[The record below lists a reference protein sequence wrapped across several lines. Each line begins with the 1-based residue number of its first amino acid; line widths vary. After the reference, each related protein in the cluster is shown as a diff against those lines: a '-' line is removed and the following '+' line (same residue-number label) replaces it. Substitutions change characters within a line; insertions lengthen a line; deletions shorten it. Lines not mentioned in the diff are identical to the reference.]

1 MKDELTEAVFAAG
14 WGAVRRMPAPAARGM
29 FKLMA
34 DQAWL
39 RHGDSVQQLEKN
51 LRRVVPDASARE
63 LRELSRESMRSYLR
77 YWNEVFRLPD
87 LSPEEIVSSVRPQG
101 VEHMIAAMEA
111 GKGAVLATPHMGN
124 WDHAAAW
131 VTLEHYSFTTV
142 VERLKPEGL
151 YERFLDFRRSLGMEI
166 LPLTG
171 GESPFRALLDRARAG
186 GMVVLVG
193 DRDLSQTGLPVT
205 FFGEEARM
213 PRGPAALS
221 LATGAPL
228 LPATIWYDGTY
239 TGLRIN
245 EPIVAPEDLSKAD
258 KILHLTQQMA
268 DVFEAGIAEHPADWH
283 MLQPLWTADLD
294 PRRLPSMEP
303 A

>member
-1 MKDELTEAVFAAG
+1 MKDELAEAIFAAG
-14 WGAVRRMPAPAARGM
+14 WGAVRRMPGPAARGM

-51 LRRVVPDASARE
+51 LRRVVPEASTRE

-87 LSPEEIVSSVRPQG
+87 LSPEEIVSTVRPQG
-101 VEHMIAAMEA
+101 VEHMIAAMES
-111 GKGAVLATPHMGN
+111 GKGAVLTTPHMGN

-131 VTLEHYSFTTV
+131 VTLEHYPFTTV

-151 YERFLDFRRSLGMEI
+151 YERFLEFRRGLGMEI

-171 GESPFRALLDRARAG
+171 GESPFRVLLDRARAG

-193 DRDLSQTGLPVT
+193 DRDLSLTGVPVT

-228 LPATIWYDGTY
+228 LPATIWYDGTN

-245 EPIVAPEDLSKAD
+245 APIVAPAELSKAD
-258 KILHLTQQMA
+258 KIANLTQQMA
-268 DVFEAGIAEHPADWH
+268 DVFAAGIAEHPADWH
-283 MLQPLWTADLD
+283 MLQPLWVSDLD

>member
-1 MKDELTEAVFAAG
+1 MKDELAEAIFAAG
-14 WGAVRRMPAPAARGM
+14 WGAVRRMPGPAARGM

-51 LRRVVPDASARE
+51 LRRVVPDASTRE
-63 LRELSRESMRSYLR
+63 LRQLSRESMRSYLR

-87 LSPEEIVSSVRPQG
+87 LSPEEIVSTVRPQG
-101 VEHMIAAMEA
+101 VEHMIAAMES
-111 GKGAVLATPHMGN
+111 GKGAVLTTPHMGN

-131 VTLEHYSFTTV
+131 VTLEHYPFTTV

-151 YERFLDFRRSLGMEI
+151 YERFLEFRRGLGMEI

-171 GESPFRALLDRARAG
+171 GESPFRVLLDRARAG

-193 DRDLSQTGLPVT
+193 DRDLSLTGVPVT

-228 LPATIWYDGTY
+228 LPATIWYDGTN

-245 EPIVAPEDLSKAD
+245 APIVAPEELSKAD
-258 KILHLTQQMA
+258 KISNLTQQMA

-283 MLQPLWTADLD
+283 MLQPLWVSDLD

>member
-1 MKDELTEAVFAAG
+1 VKDELTEAVFAAG

-51 LRRVVPDASARE
+51 LRRVVPDASTRE
-63 LRELSRESMRSYLR
+63 LRQLSRESMRSYLR

-87 LSPEEIVSSVRPQG
+87 LSPEEIVSTVRPQG
-101 VEHMIAAMEA
+101 VEHMIAAMES
-111 GKGAVLATPHMGN
+111 GKGAVLTTPHMGN

-131 VTLEHYSFTTV
+131 VTLEHYPFTTV

-151 YERFLDFRRSLGMEI
+151 YERFLEFRRGLGMEI

-171 GESPFRALLDRARAG
+171 GESPFRVLLDRARAG

-193 DRDLSQTGLPVT
+193 DRDLSLTGVPVT

-228 LPATIWYDGTY
+228 LPATIWYDGTN

-245 EPIVAPEDLSKAD
+245 APIVAPEELSKAD
-258 KILHLTQQMA
+258 KISNLTQQMA

-283 MLQPLWTADLD
+283 MLQPLWVSDLD

>member
-1 MKDELTEAVFAAG
+1 VKDELAEAIFAAG
-14 WGAVRRMPAPAARGM
+14 WGAVRRMPGPAARGM

-87 LSPEEIVSSVRPQG
+87 LSPEEIVSTVRPQG
-101 VEHMIAAMEA
+101 VEHMIAAMES
-111 GKGAVLATPHMGN
+111 GKGAVLTTPHMGN

-131 VTLEHYSFTTV
+131 VTLEHYPFTTV

-151 YERFLDFRRSLGMEI
+151 YERFLEFRRGLGMEI

-171 GESPFRALLDRARAG
+171 GESPFRVLLDRARAG

-193 DRDLSQTGLPVT
+193 DRDLSLTGVPVT

-228 LPATIWYDGTY
+228 LPATIWYDGTN

-245 EPIVAPEDLSKAD
+245 APIVAPEELSKAD
-258 KILHLTQQMA
+258 KISNLTQQMA

-283 MLQPLWTADLD
+283 MLQPLWVSDLD

>member
-51 LRRVVPDASARE
+51 LRRVVPDASTRE

-111 GKGAVLATPHMGN
+111 GKGAVLTTPHMGN

-131 VTLEHYSFTTV
+131 VTLEHYPFTTV

-151 YERFLDFRRSLGMEI
+151 YERFLEFRRGLGMEI

>member
-1 MKDELTEAVFAAG
+1 MKDELAEALFATG
-14 WGAVRRMPAPAARGM
+14 WGAVRRMPGPAARGM

-51 LRRVVPDASARE
+51 LRRVVPDASTRE

-87 LSPEEIVSSVRPQG
+87 LSPEEIVSTIRPQG

-131 VTLEHYSFTTV
+131 VTLEHYPFTTV

-151 YERFLDFRRSLGMEI
+151 YERFLEFRRGLGMEI

-171 GESPFRALLDRARAG
+171 GESPFRVLLDRARAG

-193 DRDLSQTGLPVT
+193 DRDLSLTGVPVT

-228 LPATIWYDGTY
+228 LPATIWYDGTN

-245 EPIVAPEDLSKAD
+245 APIVAPEELSKAD
-258 KILHLTQQMA
+258 KISNLTQQMA

-283 MLQPLWTADLD
+283 MLQPLWVSDLD

>member
-1 MKDELTEAVFAAG
+1 MKDELAEAIFAAG
-14 WGAVRRMPAPAARGM
+14 WGAVRRMPGPAARGM

-51 LRRVVPDASARE
+51 LRRVVPEASTRE

-87 LSPEEIVSSVRPQG
+87 LSPEEIVSTVRPQG
-101 VEHMIAAMEA
+101 VEHMIAAMES
-111 GKGAVLATPHMGN
+111 GKGAVLTTPHMGN

-131 VTLEHYSFTTV
+131 VTLEHYPFTTV

-151 YERFLDFRRSLGMEI
+151 YERFLEFRRGLGMEI

-171 GESPFRALLDRARAG
+171 GESPFRVLLDRARAG

-193 DRDLSQTGLPVT
+193 DRDLSLTGVPVT

-228 LPATIWYDGTY
+228 LPATIWYDGTN

-245 EPIVAPEDLSKAD
+245 APIVAPEELSKAD
-258 KILHLTQQMA
+258 KVAHLTQQMA

-283 MLQPLWTADLD
+283 MLQPLWVSDLD

>member
-1 MKDELTEAVFAAG
+1 
-14 WGAVRRMPAPAARGM
+14 
-29 FKLMA
+29 
-34 DQAWL
+34 
-39 RHGDSVQQLEKN
+39 
-51 LRRVVPDASARE
+51 
-63 LRELSRESMRSYLR
+63 
-77 YWNEVFRLPD
+77 
-87 LSPEEIVSSVRPQG
+87 
-101 VEHMIAAMEA
+101 
-111 GKGAVLATPHMGN
+111 
-124 WDHAAAW
+124 
-131 VTLEHYSFTTV
+131 
-142 VERLKPEGL
+142 
-151 YERFLDFRRSLGMEI
+151 
-166 LPLTG
+166 
-171 GESPFRALLDRARAG
+171 
-186 GMVVLVG
+186 MVVLVG

>member
-1 MKDELTEAVFAAG
+1 MKDELAEAIFAAG
-14 WGAVRRMPAPAARGM
+14 WGAVRRMPGPAARGM

-51 LRRVVPDASARE
+51 LRRVVPEASTRE

-87 LSPEEIVSSVRPQG
+87 LSPEEIVSTVRPQG
-101 VEHMIAAMEA
+101 VEHMIAAMES
-111 GKGAVLATPHMGN
+111 GKGAVLTTPHMGN

-131 VTLEHYSFTTV
+131 VTLEHYPFTTV

-151 YERFLDFRRSLGMEI
+151 YERFLEFRRGLGMEI

-171 GESPFRALLDRARAG
+171 GESPFRVLLDRARAG

-193 DRDLSQTGLPVT
+193 DRDLSLTGVPVT

-228 LPATIWYDGTY
+228 LPATIWYDGTN

-245 EPIVAPEDLSKAD
+245 APIVAPEELSKAD
-258 KILHLTQQMA
+258 KISNLTQQMA

-283 MLQPLWTADLD
+283 MLQPLWVSDLD